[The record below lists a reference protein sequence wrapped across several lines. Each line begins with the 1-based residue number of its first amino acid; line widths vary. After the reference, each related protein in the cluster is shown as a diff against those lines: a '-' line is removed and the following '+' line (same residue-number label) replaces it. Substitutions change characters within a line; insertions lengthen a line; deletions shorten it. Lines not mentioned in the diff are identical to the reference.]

1 MGTNDC
7 VDGATC
13 VNTDGSFT
21 CTCPS
26 GFRGDGRATPDGTGC
41 TGLYAEVFTITQLMK
56 LSVHGQPD
64 KKKLSRTRELMYNFC
79 IDYAIRNLTVHHSI
93 WYQHCW

>member
-1 MGTNDC
+1 MDVVNYSDIDECTMGTNDC

-56 LSVHGQPD
+56 LFVHGQPD
-64 KKKLSRTRELMYNFC
+64 KKNYLGLGN
-79 IDYAIRNLTVHHSI
+79 
-93 WYQHCW
+93 